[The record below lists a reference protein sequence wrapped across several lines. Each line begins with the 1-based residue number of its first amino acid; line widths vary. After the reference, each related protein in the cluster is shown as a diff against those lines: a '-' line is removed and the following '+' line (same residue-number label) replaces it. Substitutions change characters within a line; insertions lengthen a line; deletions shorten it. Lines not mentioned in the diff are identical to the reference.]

1 MSNGAEDN
9 DERDGDLDI
18 SESSVSSAP
27 PVVDMHR
34 CIQGSKLLGTVA
46 HGDLITEWPDP
57 IPAYLLYP
65 PYDARHTNPYLNRTS
80 SAPDPT
86 DRPTFLHR
94 ILPLLGLTLSATFN
108 VPRRAAEMAMK
119 VAASA
124 VRLGERQL
132 FARLYAALEKDPDA
146 TPALLQRIQALNPA
160 PALPIAPKTLAAA
173 LNRLQLDD
181 SIVVNPQCRNED
193 CFHVFYQ
200 FTIPEDVKALPV
212 RCSRC
217 GTPLRDA
224 NNRPTFL
231 HFGRRTM
238 QAELQTVMMV
248 PGVEDALERRAA
260 RKESRDRE
268 DAEMLFKTRSAGF
281 TKVYREQDDGSAW
294 STASSG
300 PSYLIGALSLTV
312 NLAVDWAN
320 ASSNR
325 SAATHSMGPITLTIA
340 DLPSHMRSSLACILL
355 VGITPGPKP
364 PRSKNLYK
372 LLQPLA
378 LEIRSANQHGL

>member
-34 CIQGSKLLGTVA
+34 CIQGSELLGTVA

-94 ILPLLGLTLSATFN
+94 ILPLLGFTLSATFN

-160 PALPIAPKTLAAA
+160 PALPIAPKTLGAA
-173 LNRLQLDD
+173 LNAFN
-181 SIVVNPQCRNED
+181 S
-193 CFHVFYQ
+193 
-200 FTIPEDVKALPV
+200 T
-212 RCSRC
+212 
-217 GTPLRDA
+217 
-224 NNRPTFL
+224 
-231 HFGRRTM
+231 
-238 QAELQTVMMV
+238 
-248 PGVEDALERRAA
+248 
-260 RKESRDRE
+260 
-268 DAEMLFKTRSAGF
+268 
-281 TKVYREQDDGSAW
+281 
-294 STASSG
+294 TASSSI
-300 PSYLIGALSLTV
+300 PDVETRT
-312 NLAVDWAN
+312 
-320 ASSNR
+320 ASTFSTNSQFLKTSKLYR
-325 SAATHSMGPITLTIA
+325 SAALAVGRLCGTRTTGP
-340 DLPSHMRSSLACILL
+340 PSSTSGGEPCKLSSRRS
-355 VGITPGPKP
+355 
-364 PRSKNLYK
+364 
-372 LLQPLA
+372 
-378 LEIRSANQHGL
+378 